1 MNKTPEIL
9 RKQRKGLDKKKK
21 KSVKCTTSETYC
33 SGRKMEKQGEEP
45 RKRPGNMVKNHKTE
59 GLKAVKTSGNIYYQA
74 RMRAAAR
81 DPLHSSRERTATL
94 LYISKESLQDFET
107 GKRLPP
113 CDVVQKM
120 VEAYGAPELAGDH
133 IRACCPLLP
142 DYGGDGN
149 SELALAALGWAA
161 SFEDAQQLAVRFAA
175 VARDGKITSNELP
188 AVDAIRRKAVELRR
202 VMEETVL
209 AIDKAMAQM
218 EGKT

>member
-1 MNKTPEIL
+1 
-9 RKQRKGLDKKKK
+9 
-21 KSVKCTTSETYC
+21 
-33 SGRKMEKQGEEP
+33 
-45 RKRPGNMVKNHKTE
+45 MVKNHKTE

-149 SELALAALGWAA
+149 SELALRRWAGRHPSRMRSSWRCASRPWRGMGKSRRTSCLPWMPSAA
-161 SFEDAQQLAVRFAA
+161 
-175 VARDGKITSNELP
+175 
-188 AVDAIRRKAVELRR
+188 RRWSCGV
-202 VMEETVL
+202 
-209 AIDKAMAQM
+209 
-218 EGKT
+218 

>member
-1 MNKTPEIL
+1 M
-9 RKQRKGLDKKKK
+9 
-21 KSVKCTTSETYC
+21 
-33 SGRKMEKQGEEP
+33 
-45 RKRPGNMVKNHKTE
+45 
-59 GLKAVKTSGNIYYQA
+59 KTSGNIYYQA

-120 VEAYGAPELAGDH
+120 VEAYGAPELA
-133 IRACCPLLP
+133 
-142 DYGGDGN
+142 
-149 SELALAALGWAA
+149 
-161 SFEDAQQLAVRFAA
+161 VRFAA

-218 EGKT
+218 EEKT

>member
-1 MNKTPEIL
+1 
-9 RKQRKGLDKKKK
+9 
-21 KSVKCTTSETYC
+21 
-33 SGRKMEKQGEEP
+33 MEKQGEEP
-45 RKRPGNMVKNHKTE
+45 RKRPGNTVKNHKTE

-188 AVDAIRRKAVELRR
+188 AVDAIRRRR
-202 VMEETVL
+202 
-209 AIDKAMAQM
+209 
-218 EGKT
+218 

>member
-9 RKQRKGLDKKKK
+9 RKQRKGLDKKK

-94 LYISKESLQDFET
+94 LYISKESL
-107 GKRLPP
+107 
-113 CDVVQKM
+113 
-120 VEAYGAPELAGDH
+120 
-133 IRACCPLLP
+133 
-142 DYGGDGN
+142 
-149 SELALAALGWAA
+149 
-161 SFEDAQQLAVRFAA
+161 
-175 VARDGKITSNELP
+175 
-188 AVDAIRRKAVELRR
+188 
-202 VMEETVL
+202 
-209 AIDKAMAQM
+209 
-218 EGKT
+218 

>member
-21 KSVKCTTSETYC
+21 SVECTTSETYC

-188 AVDAIRRKAVELRR
+188 AEMPSAARR
-202 VMEETVL
+202 
-209 AIDKAMAQM
+209 
-218 EGKT
+218 

>member
-9 RKQRKGLDKKKK
+9 RKQRKGLDKKK

-133 IRACCPLLP
+133 IRA
-142 DYGGDGN
+142 
-149 SELALAALGWAA
+149 
-161 SFEDAQQLAVRFAA
+161 AVRCCRTTAA
-175 VARDGKITSNELP
+175 TATANWRWRRWAGRHPSRMRSSWRCASRPWRGMGKSRRTSCLPWMPSAARRWSCG
-188 AVDAIRRKAVELRR
+188 A
-202 VMEETVL
+202 
-209 AIDKAMAQM
+209 
-218 EGKT
+218 

>member
-1 MNKTPEIL
+1 
-9 RKQRKGLDKKKK
+9 
-21 KSVKCTTSETYC
+21 
-33 SGRKMEKQGEEP
+33 MEKQGEEP

-133 IRACCPLLP
+133 ICCE
-142 DYGGDGN
+142 Y
-149 SELALAALGWAA
+149 
-161 SFEDAQQLAVRFAA
+161 AQ
-175 VARDGKITSNELP
+175 
-188 AVDAIRRKAVELRR
+188 VDW
-202 VMEETVL
+202 
-209 AIDKAMAQM
+209 
-218 EGKT
+218 EGEA